1 MHLCLSLKVQNGAV
15 EALVP
20 VLENLNNVAV
30 VDSGGYFGNSSSSN
44 SEREDQAAG
53 IRACFSALSTFSLS
67 SDGASA
73 VVASGGILS
82 HISFSVYV

>member
-1 MHLCLSLKVQNGAV
+1 V

-20 VLENLNNVAV
+20 VLENLNNVAI
-30 VDSGGYFGNSSSSN
+30 VDSGNSSSSK

-53 IRACFSALSTFSLS
+53 IRACFSALSAFSLS

-73 VVASGGILS
+73 VIASGGIHLVVFFHFTLLS
-82 HISFSVYV
+82 